1 LPPLSPVPTHQ
12 ARTRV
17 YPPVCLLAGGLPR
30 HPQRQ
35 SRRASTPTIPSK
47 SQFFPARHRDHP
59 PHIPFL
65 FFATPRLLVPPSK
78 PPSSPPL
85 PPFCDTNYD
94 RGFLPPMQHVTPSAA
109 RFHRRKRRNSESRS
123 TVQGLTIA
131 LTATKKR
138 RKLFLIYG
146 KPGVRTFHLRAT
158 RSHLALRLSVA
169 NHEKINRK
177 PGLIEPLV
185 SHSKQMT
192 SQKSIG
198 NFPRVRLPHFHL
210 SFFHFPSAIPTPY
223 TPHPIPAF
231 SRGIKIPHCTLY
243 PISPLVI
250 LSARIPLTRFPRGYK
265 CS

>member
-1 LPPLSPVPTHQ
+1 
-12 ARTRV
+12 
-17 YPPVCLLAGGLPR
+17 
-30 HPQRQ
+30 
-35 SRRASTPTIPSK
+35 
-47 SQFFPARHRDHP
+47 
-59 PHIPFL
+59 
-65 FFATPRLLVPPSK
+65 
-78 PPSSPPL
+78 
-85 PPFCDTNYD
+85 
-94 RGFLPPMQHVTPSAA
+94 MQHRKQSAA
-109 RFHRRKRRNSESRS
+109 HFHRRKRRNSESRS

-131 LTATKKR
+131 LTATKES

-158 RSHLALRLSVA
+158 RSHLAPHSSVA

-177 PGLIEPLV
+177 PELIEPLV

-198 NFPRVRLPHFHL
+198 NFPKVRLPHFHF

-223 TPHPIPAF
+223 TPHPIPVL
-231 SRGIKIPHCTLY
+231 SCGIKIPHRTLY

-250 LSARIPLTRFPRGYK
+250 LSARIPLTRFPRGYI